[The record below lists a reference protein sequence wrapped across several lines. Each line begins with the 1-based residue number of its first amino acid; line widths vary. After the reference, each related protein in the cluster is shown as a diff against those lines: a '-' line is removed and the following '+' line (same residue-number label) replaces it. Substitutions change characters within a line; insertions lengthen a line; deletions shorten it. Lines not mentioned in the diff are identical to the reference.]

1 MFQQNIISI
10 SAYDEAIVML
20 WFSFKKKQ
28 FSESEAEPVR
38 SSHSHLLS

>member
-20 WFSFKKKQ
+20 WFSFKKKTV
-28 FSESEAEPVR
+28 FRE
-38 SSHSHLLS
+38 